1 MRDAPTCATREG
13 RACRGRLVGVRLWNA
28 DASHTQFWQ
37 RPMWL
42 RRPEYRA
49 TPQSV
54 FAKVQGRESARRRE
68 GVVGADVLGR
78 PRVRGVPAGAFA
90 YTARRGRRA
99 LPVRHGRAAL
109 VAAVSSVSVFGTRML
124 RIRSFG
130 KDRCGYDARN
140 TGLRQN
146 RSLPRCRD
154 GNRRGGA
161 ERGRGGRPRPP
172 ACPWRPRGRLR
183 VHGAPGTS
191 RPTMCADMARSVVG
205 ADVLGRPR
213 VRGVPVGV
221 FAYTARR
228 GRRALPCAT
237 REGRACRGRLVGV
250 RLWNAD
256 ASHTQFWQR
265 PMWLRR
271 PEYRATPQSVFAKV
285 QGREPA
291 RRRGAW

>member
-1 MRDAPTCATREG
+1 MSRPSRRCPSLE
-13 RACRGRLVGVRLWNA
+13 RGC
-28 DASHTQFWQ
+28 
-37 RPMWL
+37 
-42 RRPEYRA
+42 
-49 TPQSV
+49 
-54 FAKVQGRESARRRE
+54 
-68 GVVGADVLGR
+68 
-78 PRVRGVPAGAFA
+78 FA
-90 YTARRGRRA
+90 YAVLAKTD
-99 LPVRHGRAAL
+99 
-109 VAAVSSVSVFGTRML
+109 VATTPGIPGYATIGLCQGAGT
-124 RIRSFG
+124 G
-130 KDRCGYDARN
+130 
-140 TGLRQN
+140 TGEEA
-146 RSLPRCRD
+146 
-154 GNRRGGA
+154 GG
-161 ERGRGGRPRPP
+161 RGRGGRPRPP

-291 RRRGAW
+291 RRREGVVGADVLGRPPPRP

>member
-1 MRDAPTCATREG
+1 MCDMGGPRLSRPPGWEREG
-13 RACRGRLVGVRLWNA
+13 RAYLCDTGGPRL
-28 DASHTQFWQ
+28 S
-37 RPMWL
+37 
-42 RRPEYRA
+42 
-49 TPQSV
+49 
-54 FAKVQGRESARRRE
+54 
-68 GVVGADVLGR
+68 
-78 PRVRGVPAGAFA
+78 
-90 YTARRGRRA
+90 
-99 LPVRHGRAAL
+99 
-109 VAAVSSVSVFGTRML
+109 
-124 RIRSFG
+124 
-130 KDRCGYDARN
+130 
-140 TGLRQN
+140 
-146 RSLPRCRD
+146 
-154 GNRRGGA
+154 
-161 ERGRGGRPRPP
+161 RPP

-191 RPTMCADMARSVVG
+191 RPTMCADMAWSVVG

-213 VRGVPVGV
+213 VRGVPVGA

-228 GRRALPCAT
+228 GRRALPCATREGRACRGRPDGNGRAAPTCAT

-291 RRRGAW
+291 RRRERGRGGRPRPPAATAVTRAALPHPLRARKNAVQIFEQSAGRRLVK

>member
-1 MRDAPTCATREG
+1 MSRPPGWEREGRAYLCDMGGPRLSRPPGWEREG

-54 FAKVQGRESARRRE
+54 FAKVQGREPARRRE

-78 PRVRGVPAGAFA
+78 LRVRGVPAGA
-90 YTARRGRRA
+90 
-99 LPVRHGRAAL
+99 
-109 VAAVSSVSVFGTRML
+109 
-124 RIRSFG
+124 
-130 KDRCGYDARN
+130 
-140 TGLRQN
+140 
-146 RSLPRCRD
+146 
-154 GNRRGGA
+154 
-161 ERGRGGRPRPP
+161 
-172 ACPWRPRGRLR
+172 
-183 VHGAPGTS
+183 
-191 RPTMCADMARSVVG
+191 
-205 ADVLGRPR
+205 
-213 VRGVPVGV
+213 

-291 RRRGAW
+291 RRRERGRGGRPRPPAATAVTRAALPHPLRARKNAVQIFEQSAGRRFVK